1 MSISPLT
8 EQSFDWPPTSSF
20 RAYGHIRQPD
30 PRLRPAMNGSM
41 DVIVNRIPNAIS
53 IPAKAIFTR
62 QGKPI
67 VYVAEK
73 GAYRAVEVELL
84 ARNPDEVAVKG
95 IPAGAMVTLVEVKP
109 DMKKDEK
116 K

>member
-1 MSISPLT
+1 VS
-8 EQSFDWPPTSSF
+8 
-20 RAYGHIRQPD
+20 
-30 PRLRPAMNGSM
+30 
-41 DVIVNRIPNAIS
+41 RIANAIS
-53 IPAKAIFTR
+53 IPAKAVFTR
-62 QGKPI
+62 NGKPI

-95 IPAGAMVTLVEVKP
+95 IQAGTMVTLLEVKP
-109 DMKKDEK
+109 DMAPGMTKDEK